1 MKMIIFI
8 AKRQAKNSVF
18 VTIIFPLTS
27 REDLTVTDANES
39 GSQTCLSNANWR
51 RALREMRE

>member
-1 MKMIIFI
+1 MIIFMDT
-8 AKRQAKNSVF
+8 RQAKNCFF

-27 REDLTVTDANES
+27 REDLTVTETNES
-39 GSQTCLSNANWR
+39 GSQTCLSNATGR